1 MPSIIEGYKYDI
13 FISYRQKDNK
23 YDGWVTEFVD
33 NIKRELEATFKEEIS
48 VYFDIN
54 PHDGLLE
61 THDVDESLKEKLKCL
76 VFIPIISRTYCDPKS
91 FAWEHEL
98 KTFIEKASN
107 DKYGLKIQLHGGNI
121 AARVLPVRIHDLDEE
136 DLKLCESS
144 MGGFLRGIEFIYK
157 SAGVNRPLTPT
168 DNPDK
173 NLNKTFYRDQINK
186 VALAIKDLVQGM
198 KSPAPDEPG
207 NKTTVITELEI
218 TEKREAWKAAAGV
231 KHNLPAQLT
240 TFIGREKELQ
250 SLNDLI
256 STHRLV
262 TLTGAGGCGKTR
274 LAIQFASQVVPDYA
288 DGVWMVELAPITVS
302 DHIDQTIAE
311 VFRIKEQPGST
322 LIQII
327 THYLEN
333 KNLLL
338 ILDNC
343 EHLITACSEIVEQIL
358 KSTEDVTILCTSR
371 EALNV
376 ADEVAWRVPSLSL
389 PENSKELSANEVNQY
404 EAVQLFVA
412 RAKNKQPDF
421 NLSDQNAH
429 PVLQICNL
437 LDGIPL
443 AIELAASRVNVLTP
457 ENIVLKLDDRFRLLT
472 GGSRTALERH
482 KTLQATIDWRYHL
495 LSDKEKRIFH
505 KISVFVSGFDLEAY
519 EHTCKTDTGE
529 DDDLMDLLSGLIEKS
544 LVITKTVKNGLYRY
558 ELLETIR
565 HYAKEKLLESGESD
579 AVRESHY
586 QFFLLLCETA
596 YKENTS
602 KFDYWVDR
610 LELEH
615 ENIIAALEW
624 VRQDIEKRLQLAGV
638 LGWFWYE
645 HAHCT
650 TGLEYLKDAENCPS
664 EAMLT
669 KARAL
674 TSYAFFLMMSGE
686 TEGMSKVDSS
696 LELWDSIE
704 NKEEEKVKSLFNYA
718 IVKSAMEDYEAA
730 LDVVSEIEVIARD
743 LNDKYLLLR
752 SRTALLWIYICRS
765 QVDLAEPLAE
775 QNLKEVFALNDN
787 MLKPWNLHFY
797 GDCALMKKDYK
808 EAEKRYS
815 VAMNRYLENGN
826 QLEACIELQG
836 IVFSLSGQERYLKA
850 LRLQGAFDLKYDEF
864 GLTPP
869 QIKFWIAWVEEY
881 LHGARVA
888 VGEKK
893 AAQYEQEGRRMGFDK
908 AVEYAMDVDKD

>member
-1 MPSIIEGYKYDI
+1 M
-13 FISYRQKDNK
+13 
-23 YDGWVTEFVD
+23 
-33 NIKRELEATFKEEIS
+33 
-48 VYFDIN
+48 
-54 PHDGLLE
+54 
-61 THDVDESLKEKLKCL
+61 
-76 VFIPIISRTYCDPKS
+76 
-91 FAWEHEL
+91 
-98 KTFIEKASN
+98 
-107 DKYGLKIQLHGGNI
+107 
-121 AARVLPVRIHDLDEE
+121 
-136 DLKLCESS
+136 
-144 MGGFLRGIEFIYK
+144 
-157 SAGVNRPLTPT
+157 
-168 DNPDK
+168 
-173 NLNKTFYRDQINK
+173 
-186 VALAIKDLVQGM
+186 
-198 KSPAPDEPG
+198 
-207 NKTTVITELEI
+207 
-218 TEKREAWKAAAGV
+218 
-231 KHNLPAQLT
+231 
-240 TFIGREKELQ
+240 
-250 SLNDLI
+250 
-256 STHRLV
+256 
-262 TLTGAGGCGKTR
+262 
-274 LAIQFASQVVPDYA
+274 
-288 DGVWMVELAPITVS
+288 
-302 DHIDQTIAE
+302 
-311 VFRIKEQPGST
+311 
-322 LIQII
+322 
-327 THYLEN
+327 
-333 KNLLL
+333 
-338 ILDNC
+338 
-343 EHLITACSEIVEQIL
+343 
-358 KSTEDVTILCTSR
+358 
-371 EALNV
+371 
-376 ADEVAWRVPSLSL
+376 
-389 PENSKELSANEVNQY
+389 
-404 EAVQLFVA
+404 
-412 RAKNKQPDF
+412 
-421 NLSDQNAH
+421 
-429 PVLQICNL
+429 
-437 LDGIPL
+437 
-443 AIELAASRVNVLTP
+443 AASRVNVLTP

-482 KTLQATIDWRYHL
+482 KTLQATIDWSYDL

-529 DDDLMDLLSGLIEKS
+529 NDDLMDLLSGLIEKS